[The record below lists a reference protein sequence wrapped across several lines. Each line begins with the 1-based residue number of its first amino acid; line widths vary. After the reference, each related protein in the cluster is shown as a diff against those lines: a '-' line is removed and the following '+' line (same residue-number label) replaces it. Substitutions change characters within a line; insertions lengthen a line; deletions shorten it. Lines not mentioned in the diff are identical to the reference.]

1 MTADRRAR
9 DFACTKKTPQGCYV
23 QTAIQGPAGTM
34 MQGQDVDPAAP
45 GRPGDGR
52 VGGWGGVAGRAPPLQ
67 LAGWQLVARP
77 LQREAPGEAAG
88 VLLNSAIIGNMGEGR
103 CRNARVSTH
112 ADFINEKPGK
122 YLPVQGP
129 CGKERNPMTGP
140 IFFFHFEI
148 GAR

>member
-1 MTADRRAR
+1 
-9 DFACTKKTPQGCYV
+9 
-23 QTAIQGPAGTM
+23 M
-34 MQGQDVDPAAP
+34 MHRQAVDPAAP

-52 VGGWGGVAGRAPPLQ
+52 VGGRAPPLQ

-77 LQREAPGEAAG
+77 LQRAAPGEAAG

-103 CRNARVSTH
+103 WRNARVSTH

-129 CGKERNPMTGP
+129 CGKERNPMTGQ